1 MPVLMTL
8 EAPGGTTAQYDHAN
22 AVIGIAAEG
31 GLPPGLVVH
40 TCAVTDDGIVVVD
53 VWDSASSFEDFA
65 RDRLGAA
72 LKEAGLASGS
82 PRISPIHSLLFGTGE
97 EPNVLVLLLAYGV
110 TADDYD
116 ALVARMPSYDAG
128 GENHPAVMHV
138 AGRAGRVAHRRP
150 LGLGGGVQGVRTE
163 SAVPGSRDPA
173 VFRSPRLARPQLL
186 PCATSRRRLTQR
198 TSGSRRSQTANAQPD
213 R

>member
-8 EAPGGTTAQYDHAN
+8 EVPGGTTAQYDHAN
-22 AVIGIAAEG
+22 ALIGIAAD

-72 LKEAGLASGS
+72 FTEAGLSTGS

-116 ALVARMPSYDAG
+116 ALVARMPSYAGG

-138 AGRAGRVAHRRP
+138 AAVEPDGLRTVGLWDSEAAYKEFAQSQLFPAVETLRHFVLRVWPVHSCFRAQLRAG
-150 LGLGGGVQGVRTE
+150 G
-163 SAVPGSRDPA
+163 
-173 VFRSPRLARPQLL
+173 
-186 PCATSRRRLTQR
+186 
-198 TSGSRRSQTANAQPD
+198 
-213 R
+213 